1 MVKNGTNYDFKNISR
16 FFVPFFF
23 SSSLLTSSNFFIEM
37 PKPIGLFPL
46 NDVSMKDAILK
57 NQLIVSDVELS
68 FGPRGKYC

>member
-1 MVKNGTNYDFKNISR
+1 
-16 FFVPFFF
+16 
-23 SSSLLTSSNFFIEM
+23 M

-68 FGPRGKYC
+68 FGPRGKFT